1 MHEAAVHYGA
11 QIQDILELL
20 VSKGA
25 DINARANNGSTPL
38 HDAIMF
44 LPEECIKYL
53 VGKGADPDIAND
65 EGKTPR
71 SLVPLE
77 KRSMLDLGS
86 SSPIKLSA
94 IMEVTTEVTKVS
106 SKDHDLE
113 EVEPK
118 GKYVLA
124 KGQLISKCPYEKSVS
139 SKIPTKIFLRFL
151 PWKFTTSR
159 LTQKESLC
167 SVCKKID
174 SVLY

>member
-77 KRSMLDLGS
+77 KRGMLDLGS

-94 IMEVTTEVTKVS
+94 VMELTT
-106 SKDHDLE
+106 
-113 EVEPK
+113 
-118 GKYVLA
+118 GK
-124 KGQLISKCPYEKSVS
+124 
-139 SKIPTKIFLRFL
+139 
-151 PWKFTTSR
+151 
-159 LTQKESLC
+159 
-167 SVCKKID
+167 
-174 SVLY
+174 